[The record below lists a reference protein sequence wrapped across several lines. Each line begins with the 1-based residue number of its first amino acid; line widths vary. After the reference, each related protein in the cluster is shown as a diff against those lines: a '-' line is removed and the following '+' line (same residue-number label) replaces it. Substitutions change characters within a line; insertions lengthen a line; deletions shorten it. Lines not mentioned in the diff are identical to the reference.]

1 MKSRLRVTAS
11 TTAIRQV
18 LREALATTPGIT
30 QHGRDDK
37 QMDITVPSRLPINPS
52 DQAATQLHTQRPPV
66 EDPEFEPANPEELGK
81 ALDSLAALV
90 PAGLVGK
97 FYREFVSMIDKYNLE
112 SEEDQS
118 EA

>member
-11 TTAIRQV
+11 TEAIRQV

-52 DQAATQLHTQRPPV
+52 DQVATQLHAQRPPV

-81 ALDSLAALV
+81 ALDSLSSLV
-90 PAGLVGK
+90 PSELVGK
-97 FYREFVSMIDKYNLE
+97 FYREFVAMIDKYNLE
-112 SEEDQS
+112 AEEVQS
-118 EA
+118 EV